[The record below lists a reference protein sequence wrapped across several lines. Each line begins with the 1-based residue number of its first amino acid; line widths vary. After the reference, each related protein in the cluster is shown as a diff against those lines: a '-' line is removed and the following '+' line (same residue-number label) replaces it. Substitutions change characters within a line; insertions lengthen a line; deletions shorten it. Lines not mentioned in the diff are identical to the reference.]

1 MNVQR
6 EAIRDFKIEN
16 ASTFSQVTVPV
27 SPCVLPLITC
37 TLHPPVT
44 LLLSPAPS
52 SHRRNV
58 SRHRSGSD
66 SGSGPGCAGIRLRP
80 ARAARLLL
88 CVHSIYSAM
97 RLLLRHAHP
106 HLTSSLSS
114 LLTHSH
120 DSHPHPSLPPFP
132 TLTHPPT
139 YS

>member
-44 LLLSPAPS
+44 LLPSPAPS
-52 SHRRNV
+52 SRRRNV

-66 SGSGPGCAGIRLRP
+66 SGSGIRLRP